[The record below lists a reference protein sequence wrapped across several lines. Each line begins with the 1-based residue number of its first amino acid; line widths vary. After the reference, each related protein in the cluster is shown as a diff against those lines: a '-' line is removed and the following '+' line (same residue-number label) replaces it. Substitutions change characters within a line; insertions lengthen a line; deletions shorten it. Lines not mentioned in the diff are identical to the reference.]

1 MSNKLHWSYQGTC
14 IKRADNLSKNGKKFS
29 ELVLDLP
36 GAKYPSICV
45 CTYWGDLPSGFDV
58 GAEVYADGYMTGR
71 EYNGKYYAGLRASN
85 VRVIAAASRPD
96 DSAAGE
102 GQGSMPF

>member
-14 IKRADNLSKNGKKFS
+14 IKREDKQSKNGKAFH

-45 CTYWGDLPSGFDV
+45 CTYWGDLPAGFDV
-58 GAEVYADGYMTGR
+58 GAEVYVDGYMNGR
-71 EYNGKYYAGLRASN
+71 EYNGKYYAGLRATN
-85 VRVIAAASRPD
+85 ARVIAAASRPD
-96 DSAAGE
+96 DSAAD
-102 GQGSMPF
+102 S